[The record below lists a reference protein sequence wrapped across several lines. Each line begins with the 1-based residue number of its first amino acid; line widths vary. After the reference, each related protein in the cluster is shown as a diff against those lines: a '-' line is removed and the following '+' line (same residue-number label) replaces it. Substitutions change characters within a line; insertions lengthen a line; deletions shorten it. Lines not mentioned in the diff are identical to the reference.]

1 MLDIL
6 YLLLSLSLSSLFINH
21 PKKWNHPATVDFIYL
36 ELQNVF
42 CQVIPWNV
50 FADAQ
55 ARMTDQSH
63 QDFWV
68 NLLDMVHDLNQVA
81 HLKTKAIECI

>member
-1 MLDIL
+1 MLDVL
-6 YLLLSLSLSSLFINH
+6 YTIIIIIIIIIMCKS
-21 PKKWNHPATVDFIYL
+21 PKKLKPSRNPWWIHL
-36 ELQNVF
+36 ELQSVF

-81 HLKTKAIECI
+81 HLEN